1 MTTSFRKTAIKLA
14 GILAIGLFGIVLIL
28 YFKLAVTFL
37 SFFESMETDSPE
49 SKSAFVL
56 KRHENQVITDVRQ
69 LLFQQFSDLLR
80 EPEAYRKLI
89 RQECH
94 IFPEGE
100 LFGYVLPLFSYAHIT
115 LENPRLRDFALS
127 KSADLISLAIPEV
140 ERQVSPPGGRLE
152 NLRDFNDQATYLG
165 QFNMALGYYR
175 MLGGDGRF
183 DKIHKAVSEALF
195 RALLK
200 NNAFPLNSYPEHS
213 WTFDTVPCLVSL
225 RLCDKATGSKRYESV
240 IKEHLKWMR
249 EKGTEPETGLPYS
262 AVSESGKQ
270 KIVVAPRGCDIS
282 WRIAL
287 LNLLDADYSRSL
299 YRNYTAHFWREQ
311 FFLSGFSEWS
321 EYAEGEADIDSGPII
336 TDVGLA
342 ATSLGIGTVLLMDDT
357 ERLTRITEQFGNVDM
372 IKSMAGYAK
381 DFDPVADLI
390 QGDKYYTGF
399 LFGDICL
406 FYAISW
412 NKAVLDEF
420 GDKNTTMK

>member
-270 KIVVAPRGCDIS
+270 KIVVAPPGMRHFMENRPAEPVGCRLFPLIVQKLHCPFLEGAVLSLRIFRVVGICRG
-282 WRIAL
+282 R
-287 LNLLDADYSRSL
+287 SRHRL
-299 YRNYTAHFWREQ
+299 
-311 FFLSGFSEWS
+311 G
-321 EYAEGEADIDSGPII
+321 
-336 TDVGLA
+336 TDHNGC
-342 ATSLGIGTVLLMDDT
+342 GTCRD
-357 ERLTRITEQFGNVDM
+357 QFGNRNG
-372 IKSMAGYAK
+372 SAHG
-381 DFDPVADLI
+381 
-390 QGDKYYTGF
+390 
-399 LFGDICL
+399 
-406 FYAISW
+406 
-412 NKAVLDEF
+412 
-420 GDKNTTMK
+420 